1 MALAALEAL
10 TNGERRVR
18 NIGNDIE
25 EGTYLVKS
33 IESGSGVDGARDGEN
48 RGRKR

>member
-1 MALAALEAL
+1 MVLAALEAL

-18 NIGNDIE
+18 NIGNNIK

-33 IESGSGVDGARDGEN
+33 IESGSGVDGTRDSEN